1 MKKTNKSI
9 VIVIIL
15 AILIV
20 GGAVG
25 IIIINCDNNEFYQI
39 SLYQLISLIFQFISL
54 CLVVFV
60 SYYLVQMQTDIR
72 KKRDVLGDMINGIID
87 SSYELNKEAL
97 STENSKL
104 FMVKLRNIENDISLM
119 DNVAKEF
126 NIESDINYIKNEVVR
141 IDDLV
146 SEHIGNND
154 ELMILYVDIEKNINN
169 IQNKCNSIKF
179 NIYFN

>member
-25 IIIINCDNNEFYQI
+25 IIIINCDNNGFYQI

>member
-1 MKKTNKSI
+1 
-9 VIVIIL
+9 
-15 AILIV
+15 
-20 GGAVG
+20 
-25 IIIINCDNNEFYQI
+25 
-39 SLYQLISLIFQFISL
+39 
-54 CLVVFV
+54 
-60 SYYLVQMQTDIR
+60 MQTDIR

-104 FMVKLRNIENDISLM
+104 FMVKLRNIENDISLI